1 MVNTG
6 QYTSITVTKDTRE
19 ELNMIKGVGESY
31 SDVIKE
37 LIKLHAGVIVDNV
50 KEVERPQVALELQNK
65 GLGGN
70 NASEVYETT
79 HTLVTFKDLSESEVG
94 DKFET
99 EYLNY
104 EYSIDEEAEVIF
116 KDEDSVLLRLKTI
129 QNLPEGHFEDMELIH
144 VHLF

>member
-1 MVNTG
+1 MKNEN
-6 QYTSITVTKDTRE
+6 IRE
-19 ELNMIKGVGESY
+19 
-31 SDVIKE
+31 
-37 LIKLHAGVIVDNV
+37 V
-50 KEVERPQVALELQNK
+50 KRQQTALELQNK

-79 HTLVTFKDLSESEVG
+79 HTSVTFRDLSESEVG

-104 EYSIDEEAEVIF
+104 EYSIDEMAEVIF
-116 KDEDSVLLRLKTI
+116 KDKESIVLRLKTV

-144 VHLF
+144 VHLL